1 MREKERKEGQTCMEE
16 EKNKQTNK
24 RRPRAGEKKKRMRA
38 LVEWMRKR
46 KKRMDEKKR

>member
-1 MREKERKEGQTCMEE
+1 MEE

-24 RRPRAGEKKKRMRA
+24 RRPRAGEKKERMRA

>member
-1 MREKERKEGQTCMEE
+1 MSEGERKKRRTNVYGGR
-16 EKNKQTNK
+16 KKQTNK
-24 RRPRAGEKKKRMRA
+24 RRPRAGEKKERMRA